1 MILGIIIDFLFRV
14 IMRALL
20 IIFYLLF
27 SSLSFAAL
35 DDGIYAL
42 IKTNKGEI
50 VVELAY
56 EKAPLTVINFIA
68 LSEGSKK
75 SNKEPGIPFYDGITF
90 HRVIDDFMIQ
100 GGDPQGDGRGGPGY
114 QFFDEFSDLKHDQ
127 PGVLSMANSGPNTN
141 GSQFF
146 ITHVPTPWLDG
157 KHSVFGLVVEG
168 MNVVNAIE
176 QRDII
181 ESISIERVGDE
192 ANGFIANEDSFKAQE
207 LIANEAILAQR
218 QQEQLQLQQDFE
230 NYISSNYPDA
240 FKNELGFYTEI
251 NDNGNGNSALE
262 GQIVTVDVALN
273 AYCCEV
279 LRESGN
285 PISFTLGSGDII
297 SIIDYNVK
305 EMSIGER
312 RTVITPYEY
321 VYGDTP
327 SGNIP
332 QDSYLIF
339 EMILLDAKDK

>member
-1 MILGIIIDFLFRV
+1 MKGLFV
-14 IMRALL
+14 IFSLL
-20 IIFYLLF
+20 L
-27 SSLSFAAL
+27 SSISFANL
-35 DDGIYAL
+35 DDGIYAQ
-42 IKTNKGEI
+42 INTNKGEI
-50 VVELAY
+50 VIELAY
-56 EKAPLTVINFIA
+56 QKVPLTVINFIA
-68 LSEGSKK
+68 LAEGTKL
-75 SNKEPGIPFYDGITF
+75 SNKSIGTPFYDGIIF
-90 HRVIDDFMIQ
+90 HRVIDNFMIQ

-114 QFFDEFSDLKHDQ
+114 MFADEFSDLKHDQ
-127 PGVLSMANSGPNTN
+127 SGVLSMANSGPNTN

-168 MNVVNAIE
+168 MDVVNAIA
-176 QRDII
+176 QGDII
-181 ESISIERVGDE
+181 ESISIERIGDE
-192 ANGFIANEDSFKAQE
+192 ANGFIANEDSFKARE

-218 QQEQLQLQQDFE
+218 QQEQVQLQQDFE
-230 NYISSNYPDA
+230 KYISSNYPDA
-240 FKNELGFYTEI
+240 LKNELGFYTEI
-251 NDNGNGNSALE
+251 NDIGNGNSVLE
-262 GQIVTVDVALN
+262 GQIVTVDVALK

-297 SIIDYNVK
+297 SIIDYSVK

-312 RTVITPYEY
+312 RTVIIPYEY